1 MAKKIQ
7 DPRRA
12 EQRRAYRLRVKI
24 RDGGTLDEDERAFL
38 TTYEASLK
46 KPGTADLPEPEPE
59 PGEPGE
65 PAPAPEVESAPAA
78 APPPPAAAPEP
89 APPMP
94 DLPPG
99 SAPPP
104 PRVAASAPDAGK
116 GGKSSGRWQDKYQ
129 AAGTG
134 RETTVTTIADA
145 WAGVLTAMA
154 DQLRAVGVEPFLDP
168 KHLYG
173 AIVLTVDDLLPAHV
187 EVKPVHLAVLG
198 STAIT
203 AQRFMRR
210 KEIAAHVEATKERA
224 AHANVRAAAAAARAE
239 PPPPPPAPAP
249 EPAPAPASA
258 PAPAPPPRP
267 AAPEPTPI
275 GARLRIAGSDSIDLS
290 APGTVI

>member
-1 MAKKIQ
+1 MAKKTQ

-24 RDGGTLDEDERAFL
+24 REGGTLDDEERAFL

-59 PGEPGE
+59 PEPGE
-65 PAPAPEVESAPAA
+65 PEPAPAAEAEPAPAA
-78 APPPPAAAPEP
+78 APPPPAAAPDLP
-89 APPMP
+89 PPMP
-94 DLPPG
+94 DLPPPG
-99 SAPPP
+99 SAPTP
-104 PRVAASAPDAGK
+104 PRVAAHAADPGK

-239 PPPPPPAPAP
+239 PAPPPPPA
-249 EPAPAPASA
+249 EPAPAPA
-258 PAPAPPPRP
+258 PAPAPPPP
-267 AAPEPTPI
+267 PVAIVPEPAPI
-275 GARLRIAGSDSIDLS
+275 GARLRIAGSEAVDLS
-290 APGTVI
+290 APGTVF